1 MPLKYGSELYVCLYV
16 DHDLELAIAIKQ
28 VQKFSG

>member
-16 DHDLELAIAIKQ
+16 DHDLELAIKQ